1 MRRGQSPWSKGGCQS
16 VAGYKWDMRVLMGQ
30 FDPGMPHQG
39 VIKLQTH
46 RAPTCTTDTK
56 SAVSD
61 VQHQHGKLCDCIG
74 YKHHTL

>member
-61 VQHQHGKLCDCIG
+61 VQHGKLCDCIG